1 MPKKAGKTGLSFK
14 SKLLIAAVSF
24 LFLVLVIA
32 SFFGNKGLIEI
43 YRIGRSTRELEMQVE
58 ELRRQRDELLREIEE
73 LKNDPRAVRE
83 KARGLGLGSP
93 DEKIILK

>member
-1 MPKKAGKTGLSFK
+1 MPKKAAKTGMSFK

-43 YRIGRSTRELEMQVE
+43 YRIGRSTRALELQVE
-58 ELRRQRDELLREIEE
+58 QLRRQRDDLLREIEE
-73 LKNDPRAVRE
+73 LKNDPQAVRE
-83 KARGLGLGSP
+83 KARELGLGSP